1 MDMKMKSDVS
11 IGFGTSIGRNCNFN
25 HVKIGKF
32 CEILSNVTIGREC
45 DDRVTILGSNLW
57 IGSHVTIAS
66 GVTIGNCV
74 TISPGSS
81 IVSDIPDYAVV
92 TNGKIEG
99 SLRYE
104 QNYIDFL
111 NENPWW
117 DSSDEKQES
126 LIDYSCF
133 DEDDLDQNM
142 WNQFIRRENSN
153 VWKGWKKIYGG
164 AKKCLKFAPALPF
177 YAGKKVMNRK
187 HANDYIAHLIHSG
200 KPFVVSRF
208 GETELRNVKGILDI
222 IENGWCGERQARVG
236 RDFHSLTNC
245 AGFFPKDERMVP
257 QFAKTIIEA
266 CKEIDVLGVWYLSM
280 EAYMIK
286 KYMPKT
292 ELTHLLCL
300 EPYLAEN
307 PWSKALEGKKILVI
321 HPFEQSIRYQY
332 QNREKLFKNKNVLPE
347 FELITMKAVQ
357 TIAGTKDERFNTW
370 FEALDYMTEEA
381 LKKVFDVAII
391 GCGAYGMPL
400 AANLKRA
407 GKQSIHLGG
416 ATQLLFG
423 IKGKRWEKNYPS
435 KVATHFNASWIYPGN
450 NERLEG
456 SEKVENSCYW

>member
-11 IGFGTSIGRNCNFN
+11 IGIGTNIGRNCNFH

-32 CEILSNVTIGREC
+32 CEILSNVTIGREG

-57 IGSHVTIAS
+57 IGSRVTIAS

-133 DEDDLDQNM
+133 DEDDFDQNM

-187 HANDYIAHLIHSG
+187 HANDYIAHMIRSG
-200 KPFVVSRF
+200 EPFAVSRF
-208 GETELRNVKGILDI
+208 GGTELKNVEQMLNI
-222 IENGWCGERQARVG
+222 IENGWLGERQAAAG
-236 RDFHSLTNC
+236 RNFQGLVTMS
-245 AGFFPKDERMVP
+245 GFFPKDERELP
-257 QFAKTIIEA
+257 RFTKTIIESS
-266 CKEIDVLGVWYLSM
+266 KEIDMLGIWYLSM

-300 EPYLAEN
+300 EPYLADN
-307 PWSKALEGKKILVI
+307 PWSKALGGKKVLVI
-321 HPFEQSIRYQY
+321 HPFDTSIKCQY
-332 QNREKLFKNKNVLPE
+332 QKREKLFKNKDVLPE
-347 FELITMKAVQ
+347 FELLTLKAVQ
-357 TIAGTKDERFNTW
+357 TLAGTKDERFETW
-370 FEALDYMTEEA
+370 FDALDYMTKEA
-381 LKKVFDVAII
+381 LQRDFDVAII

-407 GKQSIHLGG
+407 GKQAIHLGG

-423 IKGKRWEKNYPS
+423 IKGKRWERNYPS
-435 KVATHFNASWIYPGN
+435 KIATLFNDSWVYP
-450 NERLEG
+450 RDI
-456 SEKVENSCYW
+456 EKPTGGDQVENSCYW